1 MNQSKKRFLRGEIF
15 ADICLFLSFIS
26 IIGIIPI
33 KDKNV
38 VSLMIFIWLLLSIF
52 NDYKD
57 QNKDNI

>member
-1 MNQSKKRFLRGEIF
+1 MNQFKKWFLRGEIF

-38 VSLMIFIWLLLSIF
+38 VPFIILIWLLFSIF
-52 NDYKD
+52 NDIKD
-57 QNKDNI
+57 QKKNNI